1 MTGKS
6 KKMTGLHENC
16 YLCGI
21 MHAKGLMAIL
31 LLAAAWTAAAPGAHA
46 QSETAREALREA
58 QAESRRV
65 VRGTPMYF
73 ELDEHGDTVFMETL
87 DPVWIFPKGR
97 RMKDGDWRQ
106 YYKLVYNFN
115 KVYPYALVGRKM
127 MAQVDSTI
135 AADVSRRAERT
146 RYINDVEKELFRL
159 FEQDI
164 RHMTINQGL
173 VLMRLVYRECGMSAF
188 SIIKEYESGLAANFW
203 QLVARIFSQNLK
215 TRYDPTKG
223 EDAKIEELCKIW
235 DSGQWD
241 PFYYSIFYEMPARVV
256 IKQESLESEVRKKS
270 R

>member
-1 MTGKS
+1 MWRDF
-6 KKMTGLHENC
+6 C
-16 YLCGI
+16 YLCAGMRKKVLI
-21 MHAKGLMAIL
+21 GLL
-31 LLAAAWTAAAPGAHA
+31 LLAALLLPAGRSYA
-46 QSETAREALREA
+46 QLETAIDALREA
-58 QAESRRV
+58 QAQNRRV
-65 VRGTPMYF
+65 VRGEPMYF

-97 RMKDGDWRQ
+97 RMKDGDWRK

-135 AADVSRRAERT
+135 AADVTKRAERT

-159 FEQDI
+159 FEKDI
-164 RHMTINQGL
+164 RNTTITQGL
-173 VLMRLVYRECGMSAF
+173 VLMRLVDRECGMSAYD
-188 SIIKEYESGLAANFW
+188 IVKTYESGLAANFW
-203 QLVARIFSQNLK
+203 QLVARLFSQNLK
-215 TRYDPTKG
+215 TRYDPSKG

-241 PFYYSIFYEMPARVV
+241 AFYYSIFMERPRKTV
-256 IKQESLESEVRKKS
+256 IQQETLDSEVRKKT

>member
-1 MTGKS
+1 
-6 KKMTGLHENC
+6 
-16 YLCGI
+16 
-21 MHAKGLMAIL
+21 MALLAAGL
-31 LLAAAWTAAAPGAHA
+31 LLAGAVLPGGRILA
-46 QSETAREALREA
+46 QSEVAREALRDA
-58 QAESRRV
+58 QAQSRRV

-97 RMKDGDWRQ
+97 KMKDGDWRQ

-135 AADVSRRAERT
+135 AADVSKRSERT

-159 FEQDI
+159 FEKDI
-164 RHMTINQGL
+164 RNMTINQGL
-173 VLMRLVYRECGMSAF
+173 VLMRLVDRECGMSAF
-188 SIIKEYESGLAANFW
+188 NIIKEYESGLAANFW

-241 PFYYSIFYEMPARVV
+241 PFYYSIFLERPARVV
-256 IKQESLESEVRKKS
+256 IERESLETEVRKKS